1 MGLYGDNGKEMEI
14 TIMVYIG
21 FRVYLDPPIVVPC
34 WGWYGF
40 LVTPKKVLHWRVY
53 VGFRARAR
61 YILRQVNSIFA
72 AIPGG
77 GIDLSVPG

>member
-1 MGLYGDNGKEMEI
+1 MGIMEKKTET
-14 TIMVYIG
+14 TILGYIG

-34 WGWYGF
+34 WVRYGF

-53 VGFRARAR
+53 VGFRAEGR

-72 AIPGG
+72 AIPVGR
-77 GIDLSVPG
+77 IDLSAPR